1 MVPVLFR
8 NRNNSKQAFCQ
19 LGFHLHPWEMS
30 MKYAIIVYCR
40 FGKNTF
46 WSSKDLDDH
55 SACHAH
61 VWPLD
66 MWVVFWE
73 YSQSLKSLITNI
85 HKQDLVGWYR
95 LLEMDHVTCPCF
107 ANKKSLV
114 WHLWWYVANALDSI
128 RFGLPINTL
137 EDDEKKLEVSCWGE
151 NLENPLLVDWYNW
164 LFGDEARKL
173 WDKNQQFF

>member
-1 MVPVLFR
+1 MRDEHEICYRSLLSFWKR
-8 NRNNSKQAFCQ
+8 
-19 LGFHLHPWEMS
+19 
-30 MKYAIIVYCR
+30 
-40 FGKNTF
+40 TF

-66 MWVVFWE
+66 MWVLFWE

-85 HKQDLVGWYR
+85 HKQDRVGWYR

-107 ANKKSLV
+107 FKKTLV

-128 RFGLPINTL
+128 RFGLPTNTL
-137 EDDEKKLEVSCWGE
+137 EDDEKKLEDFLGE
-151 NLENPLLVDWYNW
+151 ISGRAWLTDTTGCLM

-173 WDKNQQFF
+173 WDKINKFRTLPHLI